1 MPLSNKGWD
10 ETASCSTDLRRQS
23 RCRPALTDTRAQAR
37 GDTRMA
43 SDESDGKAGKS
54 ADDVRDEFE
63 EKMDRLRRQYERDLH
78 SFRYEIEE
86 REYRLKAYED
96 KFNKI
101 KQPPLL
107 YAYVVRKEGPDL
119 DGNQVV
125 VARAT
130 ELLKVSTGLVDK
142 SQLGVGQ
149 YVWVHP
155 QTYAIVEGSAVR
167 NEGVIAKVV
176 DMLDGKL
183 VISVEG
189 DMEKRLIACDKN
201 VYKKLKPGFQIGV
214 LPPTM
219 EVLDVL
225 PNLEVKSLLLGEKP
239 NVKYAQIG
247 GLAEAIERIKDVVV
261 LPYQEAKLFQQ
272 ISLEAPRGILLYG
285 PPGCGKTLLV
295 KAIATEND
303 MTFFNVSIADVL
315 SKWVGESERI
325 IKKIFRQAHEKKP
338 SIVFFDEI
346 EALFTVR
353 GMMDTSGVHKNI
365 IAQILSE
372 MDGLVELHD
381 VFVIGAT
388 NRADLV
394 DPALL
399 RPGRF
404 DEIIEIPRPDRRAAE
419 EILRI
424 YLNEDLPVQASLED
438 QSGGHKEAVE
448 ALRRF
453 VLDELY
459 GENKWVKVKLDAEA
473 KESIKTVRRKDIIS
487 GAIIEAIVTTAK
499 KNFVKRVILLKKTER
514 KKEGLTMKDLEMAT
528 DEESKEHAIT
538 EMYVYEKR
546 QLFFFFNGAAPTDF
560 SPLPHLVPFPI

>member
-1 MPLSNKGWD
+1 MLD
-10 ETASCSTDLRRQS
+10 
-23 RCRPALTDTRAQAR
+23 
-37 GDTRMA
+37 GD
-43 SDESDGKAGKS
+43 SDEAKKS

-63 EKMDRLRRQYERDLH
+63 EKIDRLRRQYERDLH

-119 DGNQVV
+119 DANQVV

-142 SQLGVGQ
+142 SGLTVGQ
-149 YVWVHP
+149 YIWVHP
-155 QTYAIVEGSAVR
+155 QTYAIVEGSATH
-167 NEGVIAKVV
+167 NSGVIAKVV
-176 DMLDGKL
+176 DMLEGKL
-183 VISVEG
+183 VVSIEG
-189 DMEKRLIACDKN
+189 DMEKRLVECDKALL
-201 VYKKLKPGFQIGV
+201 KKLKPGFQISV

-219 EVLDVL
+219 ELLDIL

-239 NVKYAQIG
+239 NIHYDLIG
-247 GLAEAIERIKDVVV
+247 GLSEAIERIRDVVV
-261 LPYQEAKLFQQ
+261 LPFQEAKLFAQ
-272 ISLEAPRGILLYG
+272 IKLEAPRGILLYG
-285 PPGCGKTLLV
+285 PPGCGKTLLA

-325 IKKIFRQAHEKKP
+325 VKEIFRQARERAQ

-372 MDGLVELHD
+372 MDGLLQMKD
-381 VFVIGAT
+381 VFVLGAT

-404 DEIIEIPRPDRRAAE
+404 DEIIEIPRPTRYTAE
-419 EILRI
+419 EIVKI
-424 YLNEDLPVQASLED
+424 YLTKDLPVSEGFEKQY
-438 QSGGHKEAVE
+438 GGHGAAID
-448 ALRRF
+448 ALRRY
-453 VLDELY
+453 VIDELY
-459 GENKWVKVKLDAEA
+459 GESKWVKVKLDAEA
-473 KESIKTVRRKDIIS
+473 KEAIKTVKRMDIAS
-487 GAIIEAIVTTAK
+487 GAIISAIVKTAK
-499 KNFVKRVILLKKTER
+499 KNYVKRVIVMKKADR
-514 KKEGLTMKDLEMAT
+514 KKEGLSFKDLEMAV
-528 DEESKEHAIT
+528 DEECKEHAIT
-538 EMYVYEKR
+538 ELYVFEKR
-546 QLFFFFNGAAPTDF
+546 QREVFRTGADPM
-560 SPLPHLVPFPI
+560 VG

>member
-1 MPLSNKGWD
+1 M
-10 ETASCSTDLRRQS
+10 
-23 RCRPALTDTRAQAR
+23 
-37 GDTRMA
+37 
-43 SDESDGKAGKS
+43 
-54 ADDVRDEFE
+54 ADDADEKSVDEVREEFE

-107 YAYVVRKEGPDL
+107 YAYVIRKEGPDL

-142 SQLGVGQ
+142 SQLNIGQ

-155 QTYAIVEGSAVR
+155 QTYAIVEGSGTR
-167 NEGVIAKVV
+167 HEGVIAKVA
-176 DMLDGKL
+176 DILDGKL

-189 DMEKRLIACDKN
+189 DMEKRLIDADK
-201 VYKKLKPGFQIGV
+201 KLLGKLKPGFQISV

-219 EVLDVL
+219 EILEIL

-239 NVKYAQIG
+239 NIRYKDIG
-247 GLAEAIERIKDVVV
+247 GLSAEIERIRDVIV
-261 LPYQEAKLFQQ
+261 LPFQESKLFEQ
-272 ISLEAPRGILLYG
+272 IKLEAPRGVLLYG

-295 KAIATEND
+295 KAVAAEND

-325 IKKIFRQAHEKKP
+325 VKEIFRQAHERRP
-338 SIVFFDEI
+338 AIIFFDEI

-353 GMMDTSGVHKNI
+353 GFMDTSGVHKNI

-372 MDGLVELHD
+372 MDGLQALHD
-381 VFVIGAT
+381 VFVLGAT

-404 DEIIEIPRPDRRAAE
+404 DEIIEIPRPEMSQAQ
-419 EILRI
+419 EIVKV
-424 YLNEDLPVQASLED
+424 YLTDDLPVHEELEK
-438 QSGGHKEAVE
+438 QHGGHEAALA
-448 ALRRF
+448 ALRSF
-453 VLDELY
+453 VIEELY
-459 GENKWVKVKLDAEA
+459 GENKWVRVKLDSEA
-473 KESIKTVRRKDIIS
+473 KEAIKTVKRKDIVS
-487 GAIIEAIVTTAK
+487 GAIIAAIVKTAK
-499 KNFVKRVILLKKTER
+499 KNFVKRVIELKKQDR
-514 KKEGLTMKDLEMAT
+514 KKEGLSLDDLARAA
-528 DEESKEHAIT
+528 EEECKEHAIT
-538 EMYVYEKR
+538 ELSTFEKR
-546 QLFFFFNGAAPTDF
+546 QREVFRTGADPM
-560 SPLPHLVPFPI
+560 VG

>member
-10 ETASCSTDLRRQS
+10 EAASCSMDFRPKS
-23 RCRPALTDTRAQAR
+23 RCSRFPADSRAYAR
-37 GDTRMA
+37 GDPQMA
-43 SDESDGKAGKS
+43 SDEGDGKASKS
-54 ADDVRDEFE
+54 ADEVRDEFE

-130 ELLKVSTGLVDK
+130 ELLKVSTGLVEK
-142 SQLGVGQ
+142 AQLGVGQ

-155 QTYAIVEGSAVR
+155 QTYAIVEGSPVR
-167 NEGVIAKVV
+167 NEGVIAKVA
-176 DMLDGKL
+176 DMMDGKL

-189 DMEKRLIACDKN
+189 DMEKRLIDCEKG
-201 VYKKLKPGFQIGV
+201 VYKKLKPGFQISV

-219 EVLDVL
+219 EVLDIL

-239 NVKYAQIG
+239 NVTYGQIG
-247 GLAEAIERIKDVVV
+247 GLMEAIERIKDVVV

-272 ISLEAPRGILLYG
+272 INLEAPRGILLYG

-303 MTFFNVSIADVL
+303 LTFFNVSIADVL

-325 IKKIFRQAHEKKP
+325 IKEIFRQAHEKKP

-372 MDGLVELHD
+372 MDGLIKLHD

-404 DEIIEIPRPDRRAAE
+404 DEIIEIPRPERMAAE

-424 YLNEDLPVQASLED
+424 YLNEELPVASELE
-438 QSGGHKEAVE
+438 QQYGGRSEAIDT
-448 ALRRF
+448 LRKF

-459 GENKWVKVKLDAEA
+459 GENKWVRVKLDAEA
-473 KESIKTVRRKDIIS
+473 KEAIKTVKRKDIIS

-499 KNFVKRVILLKKTER
+499 KNFVKRVILLKKSDR
-514 KKEGLTMKDLEMAT
+514 KKEGLSLRDFEMAI
-528 DEESKEHAIT
+528 DEECKEHAIT

-546 QLFFFFNGAAPTDF
+546 QREVFRTGADPM
-560 SPLPHLVPFPI
+560 VG

>member
-10 ETASCSTDLRRQS
+10 EAAACSTDSRPQS
-23 RCRPALTDTRAQAR
+23 RCCRVPTESRAQAR
-37 GDTRMA
+37 GDPKMA
-43 SDESDGKAGKS
+43 SDEGDGKVSKS
-54 ADDVRDEFE
+54 AEEVRDEFE

-96 KFNKI
+96 KFKKI

-176 DMLDGKL
+176 DMMDGKL

-189 DMEKRLIACDKN
+189 DMEKRLIDCDKA

-219 EVLDVL
+219 EVLEIL
-225 PNLEVKSLLLGEKP
+225 LNLEVKCLLLGEEP
-239 NVKYAQIG
+239 NVTYGEIG
-247 GLAEAIERIKDVVV
+247 GLMEAIERIKDVVV
-261 LPYQEAKLFQQ
+261 LPYQEAKLFAQ

-315 SKWVGESERI
+315 SKWVG
-325 IKKIFRQAHEKKP
+325 
-338 SIVFFDEI
+338 EI

-404 DEIIEIPRPDRRAAE
+404 DEIIEIPRPDRKAAE

-424 YLNEDLPVQASLED
+424 YLNEDLPTAESLDETY
-438 QSGGHKEAVE
+438 GGHKEAIE
-448 ALRRF
+448 SLRRF

-473 KESIKTVRRKDIIS
+473 KEAIKTVKRKDIIS

-514 KKEGLTMKDLEMAT
+514 KKEGLNMKDLEMAI

-546 QLFFFFNGAAPTDF
+546 QREVFRTGADPM
-560 SPLPHLVPFPI
+560 VG

>member
-10 ETASCSTDLRRQS
+10 EAVSCSTDSRPQS
-23 RCRPALTDTRAQAR
+23 GCPRIPVEPWADAR
-37 GDTRMA
+37 GDSQMV
-43 SDESDGKAGKS
+43 SDEGDGKVSKS
-54 ADDVRDEFE
+54 AEEVRDEFE

-130 ELLKVSTGLVDK
+130 ELLKGPTGLVDK
-142 SQLGVGQ
+142 
-149 YVWVHP
+149 
-155 QTYAIVEGSAVR
+155 
-167 NEGVIAKVV
+167 
-176 DMLDGKL
+176 
-183 VISVEG
+183 
-189 DMEKRLIACDKN
+189 
-201 VYKKLKPGFQIGV
+201 
-214 LPPTM
+214 
-219 EVLDVL
+219 
-225 PNLEVKSLLLGEKP
+225 
-239 NVKYAQIG
+239 AQ
-247 GLAEAIERIKDVVV
+247 
-261 LPYQEAKLFQQ
+261 
-272 ISLEAPRGILLYG
+272 RGILLYG

-325 IKKIFRQAHEKKP
+325 IKEIFRQAHEKKP

-404 DEIIEIPRPDRRAAE
+404 DEIIEIPRPDRKAAE

-424 YLNEDLPVQASLED
+424 YLNEDLPTAESLDETY
-438 QSGGHKEAVE
+438 GGHKEAVD

-473 KESIKTVRRKDIIS
+473 KEAIKTVKRKDIIS

-514 KKEGLTMKDLEMAT
+514 KKEGLTMRDLEMAI

-546 QLFFFFNGAAPTDF
+546 QREVFRTGADPM
-560 SPLPHLVPFPI
+560 VG

>member
-1 MPLSNKGWD
+1 MPL
-10 ETASCSTDLRRQS
+10 
-23 RCRPALTDTRAQAR
+23 PAEGTPSALPDRSRAQDR
-37 GDTRMA
+37 GDTNMV
-43 SDESDGKAGKS
+43 SDEGDGKGAKS
-54 ADDVRDEFE
+54 TEDVRDEFE

-142 SQLGVGQ
+142 SQLLVGQ

-167 NEGVIAKVV
+167 NEGMIAKVV
-176 DMLDGKL
+176 DMIDGKL

-189 DMEKRLIACDKN
+189 DMEKRLVDCDKA
-201 VYKKLKPGFQIGV
+201 VYKKLKPGFQISV
-214 LPPTM
+214 LPPVM

-239 NVKYAQIG
+239 DVRYAQIG
-247 GLAEAIERIKDVVV
+247 GLGEAIERIRDVIV
-261 LPYQEAKLFQQ
+261 LPYQESKLFAQ
-272 ISLEAPRGILLYG
+272 INLEAPRGILLYG

-295 KAIATEND
+295 KAIAAENE

-325 IKKIFRQAHEKKP
+325 VKEIFRQAHERKP

-353 GMMDTSGVHKNI
+353 GTMDTSGVHKNI

-388 NRADLV
+388 NRADMV

-404 DEIIEIPRPDRRAAE
+404 DEIIEIPRPDRKAAE
-419 EILRI
+419 EIAKI
-424 YLNEDLPVQASLED
+424 YLTEDLPVDPDLEEEH
-438 QSGGHKEAVE
+438 GGHEGAVE
-448 ALRRF
+448 YLRGAL
-453 VLDELY
+453 LDELY
-459 GENKWVKVKLDAEA
+459 GENKWVKVKLDSEA
-473 KESIKTVRRKDIIS
+473 KEAIKTVKRKDIVS
-487 GAIIEAIVTTAK
+487 GAIVAAIVKTAK
-499 KNFVKRVILLKKTER
+499 KNFVKRVIQLKKSDR
-514 KKEGLTMKDLEMAT
+514 KKEGLSLKDLEAAI
-528 DEESKEHAIT
+528 DEECKEHAIT

-546 QLFFFFNGAAPTDF
+546 QREVFRTGADPM
-560 SPLPHLVPFPI
+560 VG

>member
-10 ETASCSTDLRRQS
+10 ETAPCSTGLRRQGG
-23 RCRPALTDTRAQAR
+23 CRRVPTDSSAHAR
-37 GDTRMA
+37 GDPGMA
-43 SDESDGKAGKS
+43 SEEGEGKASKS
-54 ADDVRDEFE
+54 VDEVRDEFE

-167 NEGVIAKVV
+167 NEGVIAKVA
-176 DMLDGKL
+176 DMMDGKL
-183 VISVEG
+183 VISIEG
-189 DMEKRLIACDKN
+189 DMEKRLIDCDKG
-201 VYKKLKPGFQIGV
+201 VYKKLKPGFQISV

-219 EVLDVL
+219 EALEVL

-247 GLAEAIERIKDVVV
+247 GL
-261 LPYQEAKLFQQ
+261 L
-272 ISLEAPRGILLYG
+272 
-285 PPGCGKTLLV
+285 

-325 IKKIFRQAHEKKP
+325 IKEIFRQAHEKKP

-404 DEIIEIPRPDRRAAE
+404 DEIIEIPRPDRAAAE
-419 EILRI
+419 EVLRI
-424 YLNEDLPVQASLED
+424 YLNEDLPVSASAEE
-438 QSGGHKEAVE
+438 QYGGHKEGIE

-459 GENKWVKVKLDAEA
+459 GDNKWVKVKLDTEA
-473 KESIKTVRRKDIIS
+473 KEAIKTVKRKDIIS

-499 KNFVKRVILLKKTER
+499 KNFVKRVILLKKADR
-514 KKEGLTMKDLEMAT
+514 KKEGLTMRDLEMAI
-528 DEESKEHAIT
+528 DEECKEHAIT

-546 QLFFFFNGAAPTDF
+546 QREVFRTGADPM
-560 SPLPHLVPFPI
+560 V

>member
-1 MPLSNKGWD
+1 MADTED
-10 ETASCSTDLRRQS
+10 ERKST
-23 RCRPALTDTRAQAR
+23 
-37 GDTRMA
+37 
-43 SDESDGKAGKS
+43 E
-54 ADDVRDEFE
+54 DVRNEFE

-142 SQLGVGQ
+142 SHLNVGQ

-155 QTYAIVEGSAVR
+155 QTYAIVEGTATR
-167 NEGVIAKVV
+167 NSGVIAKVMDV
-176 DMLDGKL
+176 VEGKL
-183 VISVEG
+183 VIGIEG
-189 DMEKRLIACDKN
+189 DLEKRIIECDKSLL
-201 VYKKLKPGFQIGV
+201 KKLKPGFQISV

-219 EVLDVL
+219 EILDVL

-239 NVKYAQIG
+239 NVRYVQIG
-247 GLAEAIERIKDVVV
+247 GLAEAIERIRDVVI
-261 LPYQEAKLFQQ
+261 LPFQEAKLFEQ
-272 ISLEAPRGILLYG
+272 IHLEAPRGILLYG

-325 IKKIFRQAHEKKP
+325 IKEIFRQAHEKRP

-353 GMMDTSGVHKNI
+353 GTMDTSGVHKNI
-365 IAQILSE
+365 IAQILGE
-372 MDGLVELHD
+372 MDGLIDLKD

-404 DEIIEIPRPDRRAAE
+404 DEIIEIPRPERDAAAQ
-419 EILRI
+419 ILKI
-424 YLNEDLPVQASLED
+424 YLADDLPVGEEFEQ
-438 QSGGHKEAVE
+438 QQGGHAAAVE
-448 ALRRF
+448 GLRRY

-473 KESIKTVRRKDIIS
+473 KEAIKTVKRKDIIS
-487 GAIIEAIVTTAK
+487 GAIIEAIVKTAK
-499 KNFVKRVILLKKTER
+499 KNYVKRAITLKKGDR
-514 KKEGLTMKDLEMAT
+514 KKDGLTMRDLELAV
-528 DEESKEHAIT
+528 EEECKEHAIT

-546 QLFFFFNGAAPTDF
+546 QREVFRTGADPM
-560 SPLPHLVPFPI
+560 VG

>member
-10 ETASCSTDLRRQS
+10 EAAACSTDSRPQS
-23 RCRPALTDTRAQAR
+23 ICCRVPTESRAQAR
-37 GDTRMA
+37 GDPKMA
-43 SDESDGKAGKS
+43 SDEGDGKVSKS
-54 ADDVRDEFE
+54 AEEVRDEFE
-63 EKMDRLRRQYERDLH
+63 EKMDRLRRQHERDLH

-167 NEGVIAKVV
+167 NEGVIAKE
-176 DMLDGKL
+176 D
-183 VISVEG
+183 
-189 DMEKRLIACDKN
+189 
-201 VYKKLKPGFQIGV
+201 
-214 LPPTM
+214 
-219 EVLDVL
+219 
-225 PNLEVKSLLLGEKP
+225 
-239 NVKYAQIG
+239 
-247 GLAEAIERIKDVVV
+247 
-261 LPYQEAKLFQQ
+261 
-272 ISLEAPRGILLYG
+272 
-285 PPGCGKTLLV
+285 
-295 KAIATEND
+295 D

-325 IKKIFRQAHEKKP
+325 IKEIFRQAHEKKP

-404 DEIIEIPRPDRRAAE
+404 DEIIDIPRPDRKAAE
-419 EILRI
+419 EVLRI
-424 YLNEDLPVQASLED
+424 YLNEDLPAAASLEETY
-438 QSGGHKEAVE
+438 GGHKEAIE
-448 ALRRF
+448 ALRRY

-459 GENKWVKVKLDAEA
+459 GENKWVKVKLDTEA
-473 KESIKTVRRKDIIS
+473 KEAIKTVKRKDI
-487 GAIIEAIVTTAK
+487 
-499 KNFVKRVILLKKTER
+499 N
-514 KKEGLTMKDLEMAT
+514 
-528 DEESKEHAIT
+528 
-538 EMYVYEKR
+538 
-546 QLFFFFNGAAPTDF
+546 
-560 SPLPHLVPFPI
+560 

>member
-1 MPLSNKGWD
+1 
-10 ETASCSTDLRRQS
+10 
-23 RCRPALTDTRAQAR
+23 
-37 GDTRMA
+37 MA
-43 SDESDGKAGKS
+43 SDEGDGKASKS
-54 ADDVRDEFE
+54 ADEVRDEFE

-155 QTYAIVEGSAVR
+155 QTYAIVEGSAVT
-167 NEGVIAKVV
+167 NQGMIAKVV

-189 DMEKRLIACDKN
+189 DMEKRLIDCDKN

-239 NVKYAQIG
+239 NVKYGQIG
-247 GLAEAIERIKDVVV
+247 GLMEAIERIKDVVV
-261 LPYQEAKLFQQ
+261 LPYQEAKLFAQ

-325 IKKIFRQAHEKKP
+325 IKEIFRQAHEKKP

-404 DEIIEIPRPDRRAAE
+404 DEIIEIPRPDRGAAE
-419 EILRI
+419 EILKI
-424 YLNEDLPVQASLED
+424 YLNEDLPVTATLEEEH
-438 QSGGHKEAVE
+438 GGHKEAVE
-448 ALRRF
+448 ALRQY
-453 VLDELY
+453 VVDELY

-473 KESIKTVRRKDIIS
+473 KEAIKTVKRKDIIS

-499 KNFVKRVILLKKTER
+499 KNFVKRVIQLKKTER
-514 KKEGLTMKDLEMAT
+514 KKEGLTMKDLELAI

-546 QLFFFFNGAAPTDF
+546 QREVFRTGADPM
-560 SPLPHLVPFPI
+560 VG

>member
-1 MPLSNKGWD
+1 MRERED
-10 ETASCSTDLRRQS
+10 DDRTAEDL
-23 RCRPALTDTRAQAR
+23 
-37 GDTRMA
+37 
-43 SDESDGKAGKS
+43 
-54 ADDVRDEFE
+54 RDEFE
-63 EKMDRLRRQYERDLH
+63 QKMDRLRRQYERDLH

-107 YAYVVRKEGPDL
+107 YAYVIRKDGPDL

-142 SQLGVGQ
+142 DQLSIGQ

-155 QTYAIVEGSAVR
+155 QTYAIVEGSRIR

-176 DMLDGKL
+176 DILDGKA

-189 DMEKRLIACDKN
+189 DLEKRLVDCSKK
-201 VYKKLKPGFQIGV
+201 VLRKLKPGFQISV

-219 EVLDVL
+219 EILEIL
-225 PNLEVKSLLLGEKP
+225 PNLEVKSLLLGERP
-239 NVKYAQIG
+239 DVAYDQIG
-247 GLAEAIERIKDVVV
+247 GLNDAIERIKDVVV
-261 LPYQEAKLFQQ
+261 LPFKEAKLFKKINLQ
-272 ISLEAPRGILLYG
+272 APRGILLYG

-295 KAIATEND
+295 RAIAAEND

-325 IKKIFRQAHEKKP
+325 IKEIFRQAHERRP

-353 GMMDTSGVHKNI
+353 GFMDTSGVHKNI

-372 MDGLVELHD
+372 MDGLLDLRD

-404 DEIIEIPRPDRRAAE
+404 DEIIEIPRPDRGAAE
-419 EILRI
+419 DIIRI
-424 YLNEDLPVQASLED
+424 YLTDDLPVQAELV
-438 QSGGHKEAVE
+438 KEHGDGEAAFA
-448 ALRRF
+448 ALRSF

-459 GENKWVKVKLDAEA
+459 GENRWVKIRVDSEA
-473 KESIKTVRRKDIIS
+473 KEAIKTVKRKDIVS
-487 GAIIEAIVTTAK
+487 GAIIAAIVKTAK
-499 KNFVKRVILLKKTER
+499 KNYVKRILPLKRSER
-514 KKEGLTMKDLEMAT
+514 AREGLSREDFALAV
-528 DEESKEHAIT
+528 EEECKEHAIT

-546 QLFFFFNGAAPTDF
+546 QREIFRTGADPM
-560 SPLPHLVPFPI
+560 VG

>member
-1 MPLSNKGWD
+1 MTND
-10 ETASCSTDLRRQS
+10 EV
-23 RCRPALTDTRAQAR
+23 
-37 GDTRMA
+37 
-43 SDESDGKAGKS
+43 DEKVSKS
-54 ADDVRDEFE
+54 AEDVRDEFE

-107 YAYVVRKEGPDL
+107 YAYVIRKDGADM

-142 SQLGVGQ
+142 TQLQIGQ

-155 QTYAIVEGSAVR
+155 QTYAIVEGSGVR

-176 DMLDGKL
+176 DMIDGKL
-183 VISVEG
+183 VVSVEG
-189 DMEKRLIACDKN
+189 DMEKRLVSCDKS
-201 VYKKLKPGFQIGV
+201 VYKKLKPGFQVSV

-219 EVLDVL
+219 EVLDIL

-239 NVKYAQIG
+239 NVSYAQIG
-247 GLAEAIERIKDVVV
+247 GLSEMIERIKDVVV
-261 LPYQEAKLFQQ
+261 LPYREAKLFEQ
-272 ISLEAPRGILLYG
+272 IKLEAPRGILLYG

-325 IKKIFRQAHEKKP
+325 IKEIFRQAHEKKP

-372 MDGLVELHD
+372 MDGLVRLHD

-404 DEIIEIPRPDRRAAE
+404 DEIIEIPRPERQAAE
-419 EILRI
+419 EILKI
-424 YLNEDLPVQASLED
+424 YLTDDLPIAADVVTEFGGV
-438 QSGGHKEAVE
+438 SGAAEG
-448 ALRRF
+448 LRRF

-473 KESIKTVRRKDIIS
+473 SEAIKTVKRKDIIS
-487 GAIIEAIVTTAK
+487 GAIIEAIIKTAK
-499 KNFVKRVILLKKTER
+499 KNYVKRVIALKKADR
-514 KKEGLTMKDLEMAT
+514 KREGLTKRDLELAI
-528 DEESKEHAIT
+528 DEECKEHAIT
-538 EMYVYEKR
+538 EMYIYEKR
-546 QLFFFFNGAAPTDF
+546 QREVFRTGADPM
-560 SPLPHLVPFPI
+560 VG

>member
-1 MPLSNKGWD
+1 
-10 ETASCSTDLRRQS
+10 
-23 RCRPALTDTRAQAR
+23 
-37 GDTRMA
+37 MA
-43 SDESDGKAGKS
+43 SDEGDGKVSKS

-142 SQLGVGQ
+142 AQLGVGQ

-155 QTYAIVEGSAVR
+155 QTYAIVEG
-167 NEGVIAKVV
+167 
-176 DMLDGKL
+176 
-183 VISVEG
+183 
-189 DMEKRLIACDKN
+189 DMEKRLIDCDKG
-201 VYKKLKPGFQIGV
+201 VYKKLKPGFQISV

-239 NVKYAQIG
+239 NVKYTTIG
-247 GLAEAIERIKDVVV
+247 GLMEAIERIKDVVV
-261 LPYQEAKLFQQ
+261 LPYQEAKLFAQ

-325 IKKIFRQAHEKKP
+325 IKEIFRQAHEKKP

-404 DEIIEIPRPDRRAAE
+404 DEIIEIPRPDRNAAE
-419 EILRI
+419 EILQI
-424 YLNEDLPVQASLED
+424 YLNEDLPVAATLEE

-448 ALRRF
+448 TLRRY

-473 KESIKTVRRKDIIS
+473 KEAIKTVKRKDIIS

-499 KNFVKRVILLKKTER
+499 KNFVKRVITLKKPER
-514 KKEGLTMKDLEMAT
+514 KKEGLSLKDLEMAI
-528 DEESKEHAIT
+528 DEECKEHAIT

-546 QLFFFFNGAAPTDF
+546 QREVFRTGADPM
-560 SPLPHLVPFPI
+560 VG

>member
-1 MPLSNKGWD
+1 MTND
-10 ETASCSTDLRRQS
+10 EV
-23 RCRPALTDTRAQAR
+23 
-37 GDTRMA
+37 
-43 SDESDGKAGKS
+43 DEKVSKS
-54 ADDVRDEFE
+54 AEDVRDEFE

-107 YAYVVRKEGPDL
+107 YAYVIRKDGADM

-142 SQLGVGQ
+142 TQLQIGQ

-155 QTYAIVEGSAVR
+155 QTYAIVEGSGVR

-176 DMLDGKL
+176 DMIDGKL
-183 VISVEG
+183 VVSVEG
-189 DMEKRLIACDKN
+189 DMEKRLVSCDKS
-201 VYKKLKPGFQIGV
+201 VYKKLKPGFQISV

-239 NVKYAQIG
+239 NVGYTQIG
-247 GLAEAIERIKDVVV
+247 GLAEMIERIKDVVV
-261 LPYQEAKLFQQ
+261 LPYKEAKLFEQ
-272 ISLEAPRGILLYG
+272 IKLEAPRGILLYG

-325 IKKIFRQAHEKKP
+325 IKEIFRQAHEKKP

-372 MDGLVELHD
+372 MDGLVRLHD

-404 DEIIEIPRPDRRAAE
+404 DEIIEIPRPERAAAE
-419 EILRI
+419 EILKI
-424 YLNEDLPVQASLED
+424 YLTDDLPIASEVVEEFGGVSQAAE
-438 QSGGHKEAVE
+438 G
-448 ALRRF
+448 LRRF

-473 KESIKTVRRKDIIS
+473 SEAIKTVKRKDIIS
-487 GAIIEAIVTTAK
+487 GAIIEAIIKTAK
-499 KNFVKRVILLKKTER
+499 KNYVKRVIALKKTER
-514 KKEGLTMKDLEMAT
+514 KKEGLTQRDLEMAI
-528 DEESKEHAIT
+528 DEECKEHAIT
-538 EMYVYEKR
+538 EMYIYEKR
-546 QLFFFFNGAAPTDF
+546 QREVFRTGADPM
-560 SPLPHLVPFPI
+560 VG

>member
-10 ETASCSTDLRRQS
+10 EAVSCSTDSRPQS
-23 RCRPALTDTRAQAR
+23 GCPRIPVEPWADAR
-37 GDTRMA
+37 GDSQMV
-43 SDESDGKAGKS
+43 SDEGDGKVSKS
-54 ADDVRDEFE
+54 AEEVRDEFE

-142 SQLGVGQ
+142 SGLGLGQ

-155 QTYAIVEGSAVR
+155 QTYAIVEGSATK
-167 NEGVIAKVV
+167 NSGVIAKVN
-176 DMLDGKL
+176 DILDGKL
-183 VISVEG
+183 VVSIEG
-189 DMEKRLIACDKN
+189 DMEKRLVEAEKSTIKR
-201 VYKKLKPGFQIGV
+201 LKPGFQISV

-219 EVLDVL
+219 EVLEVL

-239 NVKYAQIG
+239 NVTYALIG
-247 GLAEAIERIKDVVV
+247 GLSEHIERIRDVVF
-261 LPYQEAKLFQQ
+261 LPFQEAKLFES
-272 ISLEAPRGILLYG
+272 IKLAAPKGILLYG
-285 PPGCGKTLLV
+285 PPGCGKTMLA

-325 IKKIFRQAHEKKP
+325 VKEIFRQAREKAP

-372 MDGLVELHD
+372 MYGLIQMEN
-381 VFVIGAT
+381 VFVLGAT

-404 DEIIEIPRPDRRAAE
+404 DEIIEIPRPNREASE
-419 EILRI
+419 EIAKI
-424 YLNEDLPVQASLED
+424 YLTDDLPVPADLEAEH
-438 QSGGHKEAVE
+438 GGHKPAID
-448 ALRRF
+448 ALRKY
-453 VLDELY
+453 VIDELY

-473 KESIKTVRRKDIIS
+473 KEAIKTVKRMDIVS
-487 GAIIEAIVTTAK
+487 GAIINAIVKTAK
-499 KNFVKRVILLKKTER
+499 KNYVKRVIAMKKADR
-514 KKEGLTMKDLEMAT
+514 KKEGLSCKDLAMAV
-528 DEESKEHAIT
+528 EEECKEHAIT

-546 QLFFFFNGAAPTDF
+546 QREVFRTGADPM
-560 SPLPHLVPFPI
+560 VG

>member
-10 ETASCSTDLRRQS
+10 EAAACSTDSRPQS
-23 RCRPALTDTRAQAR
+23 RCCRVPTESRAQAR
-37 GDTRMA
+37 GDPKMA
-43 SDESDGKAGKS
+43 SDEGDGKVSKS
-54 ADDVRDEFE
+54 AEEVRDEFE

-142 SQLGVGQ
+142 SGLGLGE

-155 QTYAIVEGSAVR
+155 QTYAIVEGSATK
-167 NEGVIAKVV
+167 NSGVIAKVN
-176 DMLDGKL
+176 DILDGKL
-183 VISVEG
+183 VVSIEG
-189 DMEKRLIACDKN
+189 DMEKRLVEAEKSTI
-201 VYKKLKPGFQIGV
+201 KKLKPGFQISV

-219 EVLDVL
+219 EVLEVL

-239 NVKYAQIG
+239 NVTYALIG
-247 GLAEAIERIKDVVV
+247 GLSEHIERIRDVVV
-261 LPYQEAKLFQQ
+261 LPFQEAKLFEQ
-272 ISLEAPRGILLYG
+272 IKLVAPKGILLYG
-285 PPGCGKTLLV
+285 PPGCGKTMLA

-325 IKKIFRQAHEKKP
+325 VKEIFRQAREKAP

-353 GMMDTSGVHKNI
+353 GMRDTSGVHKNI
-365 IAQILSE
+365 IAQILS
-372 MDGLVELHD
+372 DIHGL
-381 VFVIGAT
+381 I
-388 NRADLV
+388 
-394 DPALL
+394 
-399 RPGRF
+399 
-404 DEIIEIPRPDRRAAE
+404 
-419 EILRI
+419 
-424 YLNEDLPVQASLED
+424 
-438 QSGGHKEAVE
+438 
-448 ALRRF
+448 
-453 VLDELY
+453 
-459 GENKWVKVKLDAEA
+459 
-473 KESIKTVRRKDIIS
+473 
-487 GAIIEAIVTTAK
+487 
-499 KNFVKRVILLKKTER
+499 
-514 KKEGLTMKDLEMAT
+514 
-528 DEESKEHAIT
+528 
-538 EMYVYEKR
+538 
-546 QLFFFFNGAAPTDF
+546 
-560 SPLPHLVPFPI
+560 